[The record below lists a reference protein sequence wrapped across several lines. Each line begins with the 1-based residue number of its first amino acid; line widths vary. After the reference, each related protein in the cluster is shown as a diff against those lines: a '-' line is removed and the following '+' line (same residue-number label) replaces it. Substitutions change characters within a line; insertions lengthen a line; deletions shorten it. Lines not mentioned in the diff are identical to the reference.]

1 MVFSKILSFRLIL
14 QSVMVEIIV
23 LGVYPEMHQN
33 NNVKEEKLN
42 SKGSKPLTRNGML
55 GELRTGHR

>member
-1 MVFSKILSFRLIL
+1 
-14 QSVMVEIIV
+14 MVEIIV

-42 SKGSKPLTRNGML
+42 GKGSKTVM
-55 GELRTGHR
+55 EC